1 MDTSWW
7 SPCPMTSFETF
18 KAELKY
24 WTNDFAYGRLRP
36 IRSNVSFLLNTN
48 IRIQSSCWG
57 WDVYQ
62 STGVMFVPNTPNTGK
77 GNREKNFNHSFPL
90 PCANHQKGSGRP
102 VGFEQL
108 NNTYMGMGQ
117 NGGAHE
123 SIHQIV
129 YLNHQC
135 GFWFWRDINF
145 DSCPRIHLKTEGAF
159 KNQWFN
165 H

>member
-1 MDTSWW
+1 
-7 SPCPMTSFETF
+7 
-18 KAELKY
+18 
-24 WTNDFAYGRLRP
+24 
-36 IRSNVSFLLNTN
+36 
-48 IRIQSSCWG
+48 
-57 WDVYQ
+57 
-62 STGVMFVPNTPNTGK
+62 MFVPNTPNTGK

-135 GFWFWRDINF
+135 GF
-145 DSCPRIHLKTEGAF
+145 
-159 KNQWFN
+159 
-165 H
+165 